1 MAKFIELT
9 DREDGIKRLI
19 NINEI
24 VGFHEEADGCA
35 FVEVRSNV
43 QTNDMWGFY
52 TVEQYKAIYNELIAC
67 DVVLFGGL
75 V

>member
-9 DREDGIKRLI
+9 DREDSTKRLI

-24 VGFHEEADGCA
+24 VGFHKEPDGCA
-35 FVEVRSNV
+35 FVEVRFYGE
-43 QTNDMWGFY
+43 TDGIWGFY
-52 TVEQYKAIYNELIAC
+52 AVEQYDAIYNELIAC